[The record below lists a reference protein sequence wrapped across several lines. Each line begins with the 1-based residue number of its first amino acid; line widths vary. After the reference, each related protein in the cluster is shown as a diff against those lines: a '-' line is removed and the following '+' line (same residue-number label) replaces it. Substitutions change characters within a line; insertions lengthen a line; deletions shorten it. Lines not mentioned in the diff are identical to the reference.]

1 MSNRQTLRINT
12 YIKLKQYFNFEME
25 NRKILLVLDW
35 SNLLFRSLFMNSLYS
50 QADTYDRIEDIRSFM
65 YKFTTDVC
73 SIINIFKPT
82 NVIIA
87 TDSQHAWRKDVL
99 PGDALTPGYKSNRKK
114 AEHVNWDNIF
124 KSADDLQEILSKNNM
139 HVAKV
144 QHCEA
149 DDIAAMCK
157 ELVFTEYPDYNII
170 IVSADGDIRQ
180 LIDFNKVTNQYC
192 IVYNTTSKGRGKLAK
207 RFMYVTEDFYDW
219 FNSVEN
225 NFDIF
230 FENVDMSKQYIKD
243 ILNQNP
249 VMDLCVEN
257 PNDVLLN
264 KIFCGDDGDC
274 VPSFYNWYKDG
285 KKVRITPSKEKKI
298 RETIGIHNI
307 HDLVA
312 GKSLLK
318 PILEK
323 VCKHEITD
331 INVEER
337 LDRQRILVEL
347 NSDLFPD
354 YIKEYKSELGKM
366 INDIPATGFWNIKAP
381 QLLAGTVYEGY
392 DKKKVLEA
400 EIFKDMSKYIKPD
413 NTVNTNALFE

>member
-1 MSNRQTLRINT
+1 
-12 YIKLKQYFNFEME
+12 
-25 NRKILLVLDW
+25 
-35 SNLLFRSLFMNSLYS
+35 
-50 QADTYDRIEDIRSFM
+50 
-65 YKFTTDVC
+65 
-73 SIINIFKPT
+73 
-82 NVIIA
+82 
-87 TDSQHAWRKDVL
+87 
-99 PGDALTPGYKSNRKK
+99 
-114 AEHVNWDNIF
+114 
-124 KSADDLQEILSKNNM
+124 M

>member
-1 MSNRQTLRINT
+1 
-12 YIKLKQYFNFEME
+12 ME
-25 NRKILLVLDW
+25 NKKILLVLDW

-73 SIINIFKPT
+73 AIINIFKPT

-99 PGDALTPGYKSNRKK
+99 PGDDLTPGYKSNRKK

-124 KSADDLQEILSKNNM
+124 KSADDLQEILSNNNM
-139 HVAKV
+139 HIAKV

-157 ELVFTEYPDYNII
+157 ELIFEKHADYNII
-170 IVSADGDIRQ
+170 IVSADADIRQ
-180 LIDFNKVTNQYC
+180 LIDFNPVTKQYC

-207 RFMYVTEDFYDW
+207 RFIYTTEDFYDW
-219 FNSVEN
+219 FNDTEN

-230 FENVDMSKQYIKD
+230 FENQDMSKQYIKD

-257 PNDVLLN
+257 PNNVVLN

-274 VPSFYNWYKDG
+274 VPSFYSFYKNG
-285 KKVRITPSKEKKI
+285 KKTRITPGKERKI
-298 RETIGIHNI
+298 RETIGIHNV
-307 HDLVA
+307 HDLLA
-312 GKSLLK
+312 GKEHLK
-318 PILEK
+318 PVIEK
-323 VCKHEITD
+323 VCNHEITD
-331 INVEER
+331 IDVLER
-337 LDRQRILVEL
+337 LDRQRVLVEL
-347 NSDLFPD
+347 NSELFPD
-354 YIKEYKSELGKM
+354 YIRDYKTELDKM
-366 INDIPATGFWNIKAP
+366 IEDIPVSGFWNIKAP
-381 QLLAGTVYEGY
+381 QLLAGTEYEGY

-400 EIFKDMSKYIKPD
+400 EIFKDMSKYINPD
-413 NTVNTNALFE
+413 NTVKTNALFE